1 MTESFFRRNQN
12 SIQLEVE
19 VKSAA
24 TREITSSGT
33 MSYNTLPSSGLHVGD
48 PKSSDVTPE
57 DLCPHASYASL
68 ERAIFNVRQ
77 SISNS
82 TLWAPASIV
91 YCTAYRKAQASA

>member
-33 MSYNTLPSSGLHVGD
+33 MSDNTLPSPRLA
-48 PKSSDVTPE
+48 PIQA
-57 DLCPHASYASL
+57 LCATLLQVLRQNVSL
-68 ERAIFNVRQ
+68 
-77 SISNS
+77 
-82 TLWAPASIV
+82 
-91 YCTAYRKAQASA
+91 